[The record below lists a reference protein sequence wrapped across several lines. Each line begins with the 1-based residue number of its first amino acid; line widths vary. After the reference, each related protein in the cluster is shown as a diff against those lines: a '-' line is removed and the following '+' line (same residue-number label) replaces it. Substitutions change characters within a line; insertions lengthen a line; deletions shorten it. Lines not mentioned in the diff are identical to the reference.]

1 MESVSLSE
9 LVRRSGFPVDTI
21 RYYQRIGLLDAP
33 RRRGRNAHYQQSH
46 LNRLRKIR
54 SMARQGLPLRVIKT
68 MLARGAKAGP
78 NRALLAAVRAEA
90 NPARYTSEQFAKALG
105 IPRGLADLIEGCALR
120 ELLQDET
127 GGVAYSE
134 TDLIAARGVV
144 QILDYGIPVTK
155 LLALALKHH
164 SATAETIDEAIDL
177 FDQYIRPQH
186 GNDRERGADAIADIF
201 RETFPLVVS
210 LIAHHFHRLL
220 VGRALKRLKQ
230 SGDEE
235 AFIAA
240 RPATAGATLDLALR

>member
-9 LVRRSGFPVDTI
+9 LVRRSGFAVDTI

-33 RRRGRNAHYQQSH
+33 RRNGRNALYHRSH
-46 LNRLRKIR
+46 LDRLRKIR
-54 SMARQGLPLRVIKT
+54 SMARQGLPLKVIKA
-68 MLARGAKAGP
+68 MLLRSAKSGP
-78 NRALLAAVRAEA
+78 NRALIAAVRAEA
-90 NPARYTSEQFAKALG
+90 NPARYTGEQFAKALG

-127 GGVAYSE
+127 GAIAYSE

-144 QILDYGIPVTK
+144 QILDYGIPVTR

-164 SATAETIDEAIDL
+164 SATAETVDDAIEL
-177 FDQYIRPQH
+177 FDEYVRSRP
-186 GNDRERGADAIADIF
+186 GDDRGAEAIADVF
-201 RETFPLVVS
+201 REMFPVVVS

-240 RPATAGATLDLALR
+240 RQATAGATLDLPLR